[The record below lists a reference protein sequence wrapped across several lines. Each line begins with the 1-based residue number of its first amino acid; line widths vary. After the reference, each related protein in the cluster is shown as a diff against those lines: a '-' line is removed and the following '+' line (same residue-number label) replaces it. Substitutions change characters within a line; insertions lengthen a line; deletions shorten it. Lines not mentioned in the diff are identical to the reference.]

1 LEVRRPADYANREI
15 PIDERI
21 TVPRLNLTKVGLV
34 SPFVDDVQNKIFI
47 GGIPKDMEDEQLREM
62 LSPYGQLKAFKVSRD
77 PDELRSNGYAFCEY
91 LNFDAAER
99 TCLALN
105 GTVISK

>member
-1 LEVRRPADYANREI
+1 
-15 PIDERI
+15 
-21 TVPRLNLTKVGLV
+21 
-34 SPFVDDVQNKIFI
+34 
-47 GGIPKDMEDEQLREM
+47 MEDEQLREM
-62 LSPYGQLKAFKVSRD
+62 LAPYGQLKAFKVSRD

-91 LNFDAAER
+91 LNVDAAER